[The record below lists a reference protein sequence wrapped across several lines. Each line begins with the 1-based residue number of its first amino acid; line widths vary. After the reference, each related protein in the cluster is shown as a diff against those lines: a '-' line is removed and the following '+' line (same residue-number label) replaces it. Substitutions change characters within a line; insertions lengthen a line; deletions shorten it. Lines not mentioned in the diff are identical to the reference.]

1 MKNYFTKNLIWAV
14 LLILSILLVTYISV
28 SRYRSQSQITKEE
41 LGKLIFFD
49 NSLSEPPGQS
59 CATCHRP
66 ERGFADTLGRAIS
79 EGAVKNLFNKRNAM
93 AITYT
98 AYIPPLT
105 LINEDGE
112 ESYIGG
118 LFWDGRADSLA
129 HQAGMPFLDK
139 LEMANTSEEMV
150 VMKFIKAPYYKKFCK
165 VYGKIDL
172 SGSKKEEAIKKIYAQ
187 ILNALSRYQAS
198 KEVNPFNSKYDAYI
212 AGKYQMTEN
221 EKKGFE
227 LFKGKGLCS
236 QCHILDIDK
245 LANNVIFTDFTYDNL
260 GIPKNTDSPF
270 YNLDTSYNPDG
281 KDYVDIGL
289 MATTKRE
296 EDLGKFRVPT
306 LRNIAKTAPYGH
318 NGYFKDLASIV
329 HFYNVRDVGDEFP
342 PAECLST
349 VNKSELG
356 NLGLTASEERYLIDF
371 MNMLNDN

>member
-1 MKNYFTKNLIWAV
+1 
-14 LLILSILLVTYISV
+14 
-28 SRYRSQSQITKEE
+28 
-41 LGKLIFFD
+41 
-49 NSLSEPPGQS
+49 
-59 CATCHRP
+59 
-66 ERGFADTLGRAIS
+66 
-79 EGAVKNLFNKRNAM
+79 
-93 AITYT
+93 
-98 AYIPPLT
+98 
-105 LINEDGE
+105 
-112 ESYIGG
+112 
-118 LFWDGRADSLA
+118 
-129 HQAGMPFLDK
+129 
-139 LEMANTSEEMV
+139 
-150 VMKFIKAPYYKKFCK
+150 
-165 VYGKIDL
+165 
-172 SGSKKEEAIKKIYAQ
+172 
-187 ILNALSRYQAS
+187 
-198 KEVNPFNSKYDAYI
+198 
-212 AGKYQMTEN
+212 MTEN